1 MGVSGSCLAGTPY
14 IASSAARNR
23 AVSCPYPTR
32 VWDFSNCLLFFHLR
46 QSAALIFCSTVAQ
59 RQHEGGLMHLSTVM
73 VLLLLTFGNM
83 LLFTFGLFVLW
94 LAGEIGEGH
103 RIGDGS
109 HE

>member
-1 MGVSGSCLAGTPY
+1 LVKVLRSFSVLL
-14 IASSAARNR
+14 SRNDNMR
-23 AVSCPYPTR
+23 
-32 VWDFSNCLLFFHLR
+32 
-46 QSAALIFCSTVAQ
+46 
-59 RQHEGGLMHLSTVM
+59 GGLMHLSTVM

-94 LAGEIGEGH
+94 LAGEIGEGR

>member
-1 MGVSGSCLAGTPY
+1 
-14 IASSAARNR
+14 
-23 AVSCPYPTR
+23 
-32 VWDFSNCLLFFHLR
+32 
-46 QSAALIFCSTVAQ
+46 
-59 RQHEGGLMHLSTVM
+59 MHLSTVM